1 MTAGELG
8 ALLAHIGFQIG
19 NQRRALRLADSLSMV
34 GALAIDRAL
43 DCEEG
48 VDATHDLDRNR
59 REGDLLL
66 ASSLTSRVFLK
77 IRHGEERAPGM
88 HPTGRFPDRPRTSF
102 GLVEFGVSAEG
113 VGLQDATIVGQMRL
127 WMLAPS
133 IARVIE
139 HCRWRI

>member
-1 MTAGELG
+1 VTAGELG
-8 ALLAHIGFQIG
+8 ALLTHIGFQIG
-19 NQRRALRLADSLSMV
+19 NQRSALRLPDSLSV
-34 GALAIDRAL
+34 VKALAIDRAL
-43 DCEEG
+43 DCEQG

-77 IRHGEERAPGM
+77 IRHGEERTPGM
-88 HPTGRFPDRPRTSF
+88 DPTGRLPDRPRTSL

-113 VGLQDATIVGQMRL
+113 VGLQDAAIVGQMRL
-127 WMLAPS
+127 RMLAPA

-139 HCRWRI
+139 HCRRRI